1 MSGGTRILWPLLGLL
16 ALLIFNVAATD
27 GFLSVGLIDGRPY
40 GPTVNIVVQA
50 AKIVLVGVGMTLVIA
65 TGGVDLSV
73 GSVMA
78 IAGAVAATVAAG
90 AGAAVGVLAA
100 LAAGAAVGA
109 ANGALV
115 SYLRIQPIIA
125 TLIFMVLG
133 RGIAM
138 LVADGQPVA
147 IESRLLLGF
156 GGLAPVLALA
166 VFVGTFLLLNR
177 TALGLFVA
185 SVGDNGVASRLCG
198 LNSGLIKLLVYA
210 FSGLCAAVAGLAA
223 AGRVER
229 ADATRLGELVEL
241 DAIFAV
247 VVGGTALA
255 GGRFS
260 LGGTVVGALLIQ
272 TLTIT
277 LINQGMPP
285 EITPLPKA
293 VVIVFVCLL
302 QSPRFRR
309 QVAAPFARLRKP
321 AAQRP

>member
-1 MSGGTRILWPLLGLL
+1 MSGGARILWPLLGLV
-16 ALLIFNVAATD
+16 ALVVFNVVTTD
-27 GFLSVGLIDGRPY
+27 GFLAIGTVDGHLY

-78 IAGAVAATVAAG
+78 IAGAVAATVAG
-90 AGAAVGVLAA
+90 SAGAAAGVIAA
-100 LAAGAAVGA
+100 LAAGVAVGV

-115 SYLRIQPIIA
+115 AYLRIQPIIA

-133 RGIAM
+133 RGVAM
-138 LVADGQPVA
+138 LVTDGQPVTIDSA
-147 IESRLLLGF
+147 LLLGF
-156 GGLAPVLALA
+156 GGWSPALALA
-166 VFVGTFLLLNR
+166 VFLLAFLLLNR

-185 SVGDNGVASRLCG
+185 SVGDNEVASRLCG
-198 LNSGLIKLLVYA
+198 LNSGFIKLLVYA
-210 FSGLCAAVAGLAA
+210 FCGFCAAVAGLAA

-247 VVGGTALA
+247 VVGGTALT
-255 GGRFS
+255 GGKFS
-260 LGGTVVGALLIQ
+260 LAGTVVGALLIQ
-272 TLTIT
+272 TLSVTM
-277 LINQGMPP
+277 INQGMPP

-293 VVIVFVCLL
+293 IVIVLVCLL
-302 QSPRFRR
+302 QSPRLRR
-309 QVAAPFARLRKP
+309 QIMAPFAQKK
-321 AAQRP
+321 A